1 MSHSLRNIVVKT
13 SLVILFGVCVGFPAF
28 AEQVE
33 PVPTTP
39 SHAEDIAAVLTE
51 HLQTLDEPL
60 AEAEPSGPAQPLS
73 IDDAVALARDR
84 NPQTTIAESD
94 VRAAQARI
102 GQAQS
107 QHFPQVKAQAGAT
120 YIDDMSMSFGPPFLQ
135 RIIGLSG
142 GSETITQEQVSLS
155 QVLFAG
161 GQIRAAV
168 RASKYLAESQEWQ
181 REATLDDLELQV
193 REAYYNVLLARAL
206 QRVADETVTTFERH
220 LADARRM
227 REAGVISGFEVLR
240 AQTELGT
247 RQSDA
252 VAAANGVRLA
262 KANLRRIL
270 ALPADTPYHLG
281 GAATFEAV
289 EASPEALVAQA
300 KERRPE
306 LLALEQGRQAAAE
319 NIKRAKGQYWPRI
332 AASAQYTNIDGG
344 SGFSSGQDGFSATLG
359 AEIDIFAGGRRKYEV
374 IESKERLANLDAQ
387 VRDVENL
394 VELDV
399 TRAYIKLQDAIARVR
414 SEQGNV
420 ALAKEGLRLSEIRF
434 KEGVGTQSESL
445 DASLALTSAETALVR
460 ALHEYAVA
468 HAGLKRAVGKDPAT
482 TDAGK
487 QEALKQQAKSAI
499 GR

>member
-1 MSHSLRNIVVKT
+1 MAIAVSA
-13 SLVILFGVCVGFPAF
+13 CAGFLAF

-33 PVPTTP
+33 PVVATP
-39 SHAEDIAAVLTE
+39 SYTEEIAAILE
-51 HLQTLDEPL
+51 ERLQGLDEPL
-60 AEAEPSGPAQPLS
+60 AEGEPSGPAQQLGV
-73 IDDAVALARDR
+73 DDAVALAREQ

-107 QHFPQVKAQAGAT
+107 QHLPQVKGQVGT
-120 YIDDMSMSFGPPFLQ
+120 NYIDDMSMSFGPRFLQ
-135 RIIGLSG
+135 RVIGLSG
-142 GSETITQEQVSLS
+142 GSETITQEQVSVS

-168 RASKYLAESQEWQ
+168 RASKFLAESQEWQ
-181 REATLDDLELQV
+181 REATLEDLELQV
-193 REAYYNVLLARAL
+193 REAYYNVLLAIAL
-206 QRVADETVTTFERH
+206 QRVADETVVTFERH
-220 LADARRM
+220 LADARHM
-227 REAGVISGFEVLR
+227 RDAGVISGFEVLR

-262 KANLRRIL
+262 KANLRRVL
-270 ALPADTPYHLG
+270 SLPADTPYHLG
-281 GAATFEAV
+281 GTTTFESL
-289 EASPEALVAQA
+289 EAAPQALVAMA

-306 LLALEQGRQAAAE
+306 LLALAEGKQAAVE
-319 NIKRAKGQYWPRI
+319 NVKRAKGQYWPRV
-332 AASAQYTNIDGG
+332 AAGAQYTNIDGG
-344 SGFSSGQDGFSATLG
+344 SGFSAGQDGFSATLG
-359 AEIDIFAGGRRKYEV
+359 AEIDIYVGGRRKFEV
-374 IESKERLANLDAQ
+374 VESKERVNNLDAQ
-387 VRDVENL
+387 IREVENL

-399 TRAYIKLQDAIARVR
+399 TRAYINLQDAIARVR

-420 ALAKEGLRLSEIRF
+420 TLAKEGLRLAEIRF

-445 DASLALTSAETALVR
+445 DASLALTGAETALVR

-468 HAGLKRAVGKDPAT
+468 HAGLKRAIGKDPAA

-487 QEALKQQAKSAI
+487 QDALKQQATDAI
-499 GR
+499 RK